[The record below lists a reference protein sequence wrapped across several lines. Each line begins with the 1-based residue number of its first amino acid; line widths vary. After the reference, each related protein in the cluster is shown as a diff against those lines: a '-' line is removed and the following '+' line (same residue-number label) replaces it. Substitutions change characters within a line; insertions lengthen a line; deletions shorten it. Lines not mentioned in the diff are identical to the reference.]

1 MADQDGGRKLT
12 DEDVKAVVEA
22 LENRIVAR
30 FYTDLGKGVWAVV
43 WKALIVV
50 LIGLAA
56 AGAVKGTKIL

>member
-30 FYTDLGKGVWAVV
+30 FYTDLGKGVWSVV